1 MTLRPIACSATVIW
15 QIMKSDGNSD
25 IPSNM
30 AGLLV
35 SAILSDTLKFTS
47 PTTTEEDKQ
56 AAEELAKIA
65 GVEIDKHA
73 EEMFEA
79 KSDLSGMATKDI
91 LLSDSKIFEL
101 GNKKVRVSV
110 LETTK
115 PENAISMKENLLKGI
130 DELKKKESLDLMFF
144 FVVDIINSAA
154 DLIVQSYT
162 EKEVAEKAF
171 KCKVDDNQANL
182 PGVVSRKKQIIPELE
197 RVIQ

>member
-1 MTLRPIACSATVIW
+1 VIW
-15 QIMKSDGNSD
+15 IIMKSDGNSD